1 MRAFALRNILPLS
14 KSAPLAC
21 CALMILSVSSR
32 RVGIKRRA
40 MDMVIAISWV
50 GTPTRDRGPISRSIP
65 SVSAIGFVVKVSR
78 EEPMISRIS
87 RTAMKTAVYNPSA
100 VIFRNPHC
108 QSTLPDTMKIFRQK
122 VKMMISKIGLSP
134 RRIKDSGTF
143 ERATTA
149 ASAAPQR
156 ANPIKLSAMNSSAI
170 NKIVQMIFSRESSR

>member
-87 RTAMKTAVYNPSA
+87 LRAGGAGVGGWNAALGPA
-100 VIFRNPHC
+100 PR
-108 QSTLPDTMKIFRQK
+108 RK
-122 VKMMISKIGLSP
+122 VLSP
-134 RRIKDSGTF
+134 SLEYLTSMR
-143 ERATTA
+143 
-149 ASAAPQR
+149 
-156 ANPIKLSAMNSSAI
+156 
-170 NKIVQMIFSRESSR
+170 